1 MLEPS
6 IQRLRRHK
14 VGSGGDK
21 RMSDVGSFIRWYYGI
36 RLYLVLYYAFYMVII
51 YPLLFNT
58 VVVFCP
64 EILAVLRT

>member
-14 VGSGGDK
+14 VLGGDK

-51 YPLLFNT
+51 YPLIFNT
-58 VVVFCP
+58 VVVFCL